1 MLITITV
8 NVCLVII
15 TVLIHYQVLNLLS
28 KHLYRLQAK
37 HSFMMGVGVIGL
49 IVAHAIEIVIF
60 GAGYYYLLHIAGQGS
75 MTGNFDESFIDCIYF
90 SSVNFTTLG
99 FGDITPTGNL
109 RFLTGIEALTGLVL
123 ITWSASYLFLEMQ
136 RFWKN

>member
-136 RFWKN
+136 KFWKN